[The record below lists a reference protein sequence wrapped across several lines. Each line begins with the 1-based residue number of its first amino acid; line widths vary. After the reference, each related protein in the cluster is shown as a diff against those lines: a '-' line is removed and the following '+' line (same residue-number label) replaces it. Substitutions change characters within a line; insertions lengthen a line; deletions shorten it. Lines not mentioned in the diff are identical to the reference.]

1 MKLRA
6 KFNLAII
13 VVFGL
18 LAVGVS
24 IITVRWVDLTT
35 FRNATERVR
44 LNINSAWLVYDNHR
58 AMIERHAGL
67 LATEV
72 EVEKVPPD
80 SLRER
85 LEDLRARHG
94 LDVLNLIDTNGRVLL
109 RTNPPYHRGDALL
122 DDPMVMRALST
133 GDVASGTIL
142 LTAPRLE
149 LEGDRIPAL
158 CRESGGEATGMLMGA
173 AVPLVSNGRVTGIL
187 QAGVLLNGE
196 TYEVDQIRDMVFDSQ
211 SYDGKP
217 LGTATIFMRDLR
229 IATNVVNSTGQRAIG
244 TRVSD
249 EVAEHVLEKGL
260 SWTGR
265 AWVVDAWYLSQY
277 DPIRGLDGEIIG
289 MLYVGE
295 LEKKYTDI
303 RTRAIVVYLST
314 ILASTVLAYLVFLQI
329 CRSILNPVQQL
340 VDGTRRIADGD
351 LAHRLQ
357 AEAGDEIGD
366 LSRSFNDMGRQLH
379 KHRQEIRDQQQALES
394 VNEELRATNRNY
406 MEMLGFVSHE
416 LRNPLASSIMSIDTL
431 RQGYLGPLTEAQEKM
446 LTTVDRNL
454 HYFLDMIGNYLDMSR
469 LEKGE
474 INLQIS
480 IVALFPDVVSPI
492 VEGLQGELQSRGMT
506 VENRVPGDMMIAAD
520 PNLVKIVYDNLLANA
535 VKYGSDGGTIAL
547 DAQEVGGEVVMSVL
561 NEGPGIPRDK
571 IPQLFAK
578 FGRIKD
584 PRFKRQKGTG
594 LGLYICKEIV
604 EKHGGRIWADSEDGQ
619 WAKFTFA
626 LPADPGLSQG

>member
-1 MKLRA
+1 
-6 KFNLAII
+6 
-13 VVFGL
+13 
-18 LAVGVS
+18 
-24 IITVRWVDLTT
+24 
-35 FRNATERVR
+35 
-44 LNINSAWLVYDNHR
+44 
-58 AMIERHAGL
+58 
-67 LATEV
+67 
-72 EVEKVPPD
+72 
-80 SLRER
+80 
-85 LEDLRARHG
+85 
-94 LDVLNLIDTNGRVLL
+94 
-109 RTNPPYHRGDALL
+109 
-122 DDPMVMRALST
+122 
-133 GDVASGTIL
+133 
-142 LTAPRLE
+142 
-149 LEGDRIPAL
+149 
-158 CRESGGEATGMLMGA
+158 
-173 AVPLVSNGRVTGIL
+173 
-187 QAGVLLNGE
+187 
-196 TYEVDQIRDMVFDSQ
+196 
-211 SYDGKP
+211 
-217 LGTATIFMRDLR
+217 
-229 IATNVVNSTGQRAIG
+229 
-244 TRVSD
+244 
-249 EVAEHVLEKGL
+249 
-260 SWTGR
+260 
-265 AWVVDAWYLSQY
+265 
-277 DPIRGLDGEIIG
+277 
-289 MLYVGE
+289 
-295 LEKKYTDI
+295 
-303 RTRAIVVYLST
+303 
-314 ILASTVLAYLVFLQI
+314 
-329 CRSILNPVQQL
+329 
-340 VDGTRRIADGD
+340 
-351 LAHRLQ
+351 
-357 AEAGDEIGD
+357 
-366 LSRSFNDMGRQLH
+366 
-379 KHRQEIRDQQQALES
+379 
-394 VNEELRATNRNY
+394 

-547 DAQEVGGEVVMSVL
+547 DAQEVGGEVAMSVL